1 MASFVCGAGVFP
13 TVLRPDERTASYYL
27 EEKIPEL
34 GLSASE
40 SVEFSW
46 DQETNPREIPDKET
60 YFVAVEAEFGVFT
73 KPITVWN
80 IPKPISEAPPERFT
94 EKFNRITE
102 SHIDID
108 LEDEKIIQ
116 GDDFHPRVIQGSL
129 FTPNRGQESEV
140 NLRVTTQSGVCLV
153 GPDPDCTVRESTRAP
168 GVIYQAVTADGN
180 EYKVRYWGHGAKLEK
195 FTILPVD
202 PEGFLPELDLDVDIQ
217 KEDQSSNF
225 YYKVTYVDDD

>member
-1 MASFVCGAGVFP
+1 MKEEKQCITTRPNKNIWMETIRVAIVSEESRKINCGSFVCGPGVFP
-13 TVLRPDERTASYYL
+13 TVLRPDERTASYYH
-27 EEKIPEL
+27 EEKIPLL
-34 GLSASE
+34 GVSASE

-46 DQETNPREIPDKET
+46 TKKLTQEKFQIKKPTCMQLS
-60 YFVAVEAEFGVFT
+60 AEFGVFT

-116 GDDFHPRVIQGSL
+116 GEDFHPRVIQGSL
-129 FTPNRGQESEV
+129 FTPNRGQESKV

-168 GVIYQAVTADGN
+168 
-180 EYKVRYWGHGAKLEK
+180 RSHL
-195 FTILPVD
+195 
-202 PEGFLPELDLDVDIQ
+202 
-217 KEDQSSNF
+217 SSC
-225 YYKVTYVDDD
+225 YS